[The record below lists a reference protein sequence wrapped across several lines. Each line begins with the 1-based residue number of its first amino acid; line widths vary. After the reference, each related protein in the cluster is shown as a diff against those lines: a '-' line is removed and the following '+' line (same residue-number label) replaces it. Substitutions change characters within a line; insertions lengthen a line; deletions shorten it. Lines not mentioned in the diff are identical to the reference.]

1 MRTLQILVIA
11 LFLYSF
17 LNSVSLDRSGSINKV
32 YTTCMSVCIRV
43 YMTETNF
50 ASEIDGN
57 S

>member
-17 LNSVSLDRSGSINKV
+17 LNSVSLDKSGSINKI